1 MKLSPKYLLSISGAL
16 ALTFTSTVTLALAQ
30 DAEVQ
35 DREMEVDLIM
45 AGLPAAP
52 MSPAIP
58 LPGAIAIDAPAPE
71 PAVMAWGRHSGPGGP
86 GGPGGGGGCPA
97 MRGLF
102 SGEHALTDDQYEKLY
117 SLKNSM
123 LDKVGP
129 KMVELHSLER
139 QLKDAITRA
148 DIDSKKAADLKGKIT
163 SLKSDL
169 SSIKIDNQIAF
180 MEILTADQRKDMR
193 QAMVKGPLM
202 MMGKMGHSRHKM
214 PHRPR

>member
-16 ALTFTSTVTLALAQ
+16 ALTFTSTVSLAFAQ

-35 DREMEVDLIM
+35 DREIEVDMIM
-45 AGLPAAP
+45 AGLPASP
-52 MSPAIP
+52 MPPALPI
-58 LPGAIAIDAPAPE
+58 PGAIAIDTAPE
-71 PAVMAWGRHSGPGGP
+71 QPVIAWGRSHGPSGPGGP
-86 GGPGGGGGCPA
+86 GGCPA

-148 DIDSKKAADLKGKIT
+148 DMDSKKAGELKGKIT

-169 SSIKIDNQIAF
+169 ASIKIDSQIAF

>member
-16 ALTFTSTVTLALAQ
+16 ALTFTSTVSLAFAQ

-35 DREMEVDLIM
+35 DREIEVDMIM

-52 MSPAIP
+52 MPPAIP
-58 LPGAIAIDAPAPE
+58 IPGAIAIDAPAPE
-71 PAVMAWGRHSGPGGP
+71 PVVMAWGRHSGPGA
-86 GGPGGGGGCPA
+86 GGPGGCPA

-148 DIDSKKAADLKGKIT
+148 EIDSKKAGELKGKIT

-169 SSIKIDNQIAF
+169 ASIKIDNQIAF